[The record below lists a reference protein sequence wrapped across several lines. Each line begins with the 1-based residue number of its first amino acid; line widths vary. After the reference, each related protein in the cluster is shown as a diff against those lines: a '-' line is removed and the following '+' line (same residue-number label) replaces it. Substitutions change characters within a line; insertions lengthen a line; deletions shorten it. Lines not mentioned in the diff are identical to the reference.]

1 MEDIIPDALGI
12 REVRS
17 MHTKIRIED
26 PRRWRSP
33 RSLEVISGKTEE
45 NEELFC
51 CCCCCFM
58 EVFVTNRR
66 RLIGRK
72 RENEAA
78 FLHNVFDEAFS
89 FVLKNGRFGT
99 SLHVKQFYCVG
110 RSSRIAGLRG
120 FARR

>member
-1 MEDIIPDALGI
+1 MEGIIPDALGI
-12 REVRS
+12 REARS
-17 MHTKIRIED
+17 MRMKIRIED
-26 PRRWRSP
+26 PRRCRSR
-33 RSLEVISGKTEE
+33 RSLEAISGKTEE
-45 NEELFC
+45 NEELL
-51 CCCCCFM
+51 CCCFM

-78 FLHNVFDEAFS
+78 FLHSVFDEALS
-89 FVLKNGRFGT
+89 FVLENGRLGT

-110 RSSRIAGLRG
+110 RPSRVAGLRG

>member
-1 MEDIIPDALGI
+1 MEDITPDALGI

-17 MHTKIRIED
+17 MRMRIRIED
-26 PRRWRSP
+26 PRRCRSR

-45 NEELFC
+45 EKLR
-51 CCCCCFM
+51 CCCCFM

-66 RLIGRK
+66 RLIGCK

-78 FLHNVFDEAFS
+78 FLHSVFDEALT
-89 FVLKNGRFGT
+89 FVLKNGRLGT
-99 SLHVKQFYCVG
+99 SLHIKQFDCVG
-110 RSSRIAGLRG
+110 RPSRIAGLRG